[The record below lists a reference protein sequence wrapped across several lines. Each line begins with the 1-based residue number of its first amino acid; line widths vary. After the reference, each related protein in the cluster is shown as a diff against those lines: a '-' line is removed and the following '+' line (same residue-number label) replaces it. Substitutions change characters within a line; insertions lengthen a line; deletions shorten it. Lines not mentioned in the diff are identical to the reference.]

1 MTVNEL
7 ARRAGIPAH
16 VVRYYTQ
23 CGLLSPARNSR
34 NAYREYRE
42 TDLHRLRFICKVKII
57 GLTLNE
63 IDMILRAVDD
73 DAPRLAAIR
82 DLLRSRAERY
92 REELASAQRLQQ
104 RIMEATEQ
112 WNELDATIP
121 EHLKLQRLIDAVVL
135 HEDTARASS
144 TQE

>member
-23 CGLLSPARNSR
+23 RGLLSPARNSR
-34 NAYREYRE
+34 NAYREYGE
-42 TDLHRLRFICKVKII
+42 TDLHRLRFICKAKII
-57 GLTLNE
+57 GLTLSE

-73 DAPRLAAIR
+73 DAPRLSAIR

-104 RIMEATEQ
+104 RIMEAIEL
-112 WNELDATIP
+112 WNEADVNIS
-121 EHLKLQRLIDAVVL
+121 EHVKLRRLIDAVVL
-135 HEDTARASS
+135 PENSAAASS
-144 TQE
+144 TRD

>member
-34 NAYREYRE
+34 NAYREYGE
-42 TDLHRLRFICKVKII
+42 SDLHRLRFICKAKII

-73 DAPRLAAIR
+73 DAPRLSTIR

-104 RIMEATEQ
+104 RIMQAIEQ
-112 WNELDATIP
+112 WNEPDATIP
-121 EHLKLQRLIDAVVL
+121 ENVKLRRLIDAVVL
-135 HEDTARASS
+135 HEDPAGASS
-144 TQE
+144 TRE

>member
-23 CGLLSPARNSR
+23 RGLLSPARNSR
-34 NAYREYRE
+34 NAYREYGE
-42 TDLHRLRFICKVKII
+42 TDLHRLRFICKAKVI
-57 GLTLNE
+57 GLTLSE

-73 DAPRLAAIR
+73 DAPRLSAIR

-104 RIMEATEQ
+104 RIMEAIEL
-112 WNELDATIP
+112 WNEADVTIS
-121 EHLKLQRLIDAVVL
+121 EHVKLRRLIDAL
-135 HEDTARASS
+135 ALPENSAAASA
-144 TQE
+144 TRD

>member
-1 MTVNEL
+1 VTVNEL

-34 NAYREYRE
+34 NAYREYGE
-42 TDLHRLRFICKVKII
+42 VDLHRLRFICKVKII

-73 DAPRLAAIR
+73 NEPRLSTIR

-92 REELASAQRLQQ
+92 QQELASAQRLQQ
-104 RIMEATEQ
+104 RIMKAIEQ
-112 WNELDATIP
+112 WNVDATIP
-121 EHLKLQRLIDAVVL
+121 EHLKLRRLIDAVVL
-135 HEDTARASS
+135 HEDTGSASS
-144 TQE
+144 TRE

>member
-23 CGLLSPARNSR
+23 RGLLSPARNSR
-34 NAYREYRE
+34 NAYREYGE
-42 TDLHRLRFICKVKII
+42 TDLHRLRFICKAKII
-57 GLTLNE
+57 GLTLSE
-63 IDMILRAVDD
+63 IDMILGAVDD
-73 DAPRLAAIR
+73 DAPRLSAIR

-104 RIMEATEQ
+104 RIMEAIEL
-112 WNELDATIP
+112 WNEADVSIS
-121 EHLKLQRLIDAVVL
+121 EHVKLRRLIDAVVL
-135 HEDTARASS
+135 AENSAAAGS
-144 TQE
+144 TRD